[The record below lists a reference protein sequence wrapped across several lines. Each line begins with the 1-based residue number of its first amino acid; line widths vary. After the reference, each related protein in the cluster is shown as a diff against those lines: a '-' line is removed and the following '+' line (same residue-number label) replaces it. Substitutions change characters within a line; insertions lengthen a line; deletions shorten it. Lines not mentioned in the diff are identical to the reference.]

1 MTIESVL
8 AIGAFVIAF
17 AGVMEIVGATF
28 QTDHMDRA
36 AQAAARVLA
45 LDKTILADATKREE
59 RACEAIRNE
68 LQKDSTFVCWAK
80 PGIQGEWSKYAI
92 QPNVNPSELPATL
105 ALTDNP
111 ATFSG
116 EMVLVRI
123 GWSRD
128 LLSFEPASTPLEMVA
143 MGLARAE
150 P

>member
-45 LDKTILADATKREE
+45 LDKTILNDQDEMKT

-68 LQKDSTFVCWAK
+68 LDLDSGIDCWVDLW
-80 PGIQGEWSKYAI
+80 PKYRI
-92 QPNVNPSELPATL
+92 QPNVDPSDLPTTL
-105 ALTDNP
+105 DLNLDPTGY
-111 ATFSG
+111 SG

-123 GWSRD
+123 GWKRP
-128 LLSFEPASTPLEMVA
+128 LLSFEPSSTSVSMVA